1 MTGVRSAMVAL
12 ALTGAASSVAAQAE
26 FRSGVSRQA
35 ADRRAE
41 GRQTDSAQR
50 HNDSQRQTEAPK
62 PVTLRQPEP
71 QRQPEPVRKAEP
83 RRQPEPQRQSG
94 TSGHWQDPAPAWQS
108 PGPAWRDLN
117 GRSGST
123 HRPGQDAFRA
133 APDTYTSRDRSHR
146 RDGRHDDGPRRGG
159 KRSDNIV
166 YGYPYVG
173 PFGYATYPPY
183 SYEETIVGSAV
194 TTSAP
199 DVDDEPHG
207 FLRLRILPRTA
218 DVHIDGAWAGTVD
231 DFGGSGE
238 RMLPAGPH
246 RVEIVAP
253 GFATLAFDVRVPAN
267 DTVTF
272 TRELDPLDREPPRA
286 APPVEI
292 PHKALYIVPR
302 CYIGDR
308 PPLLSDL
315 PAGCTLDDVR
325 VIP

>member
-1 MTGVRSAMVAL
+1 MTGVRSTIAVL
-12 ALTGAASSVAAQAE
+12 ALLATATTAAAQAE
-26 FRSGVSRQA
+26 LRGGGGRQA

-41 GRQTDSAQR
+41 GRETDSSQR
-50 HNDSQRQTEAPK
+50 HNESQRQTEAPK
-62 PVTLRQPEP
+62 PVT
-71 QRQPEPVRKAEP
+71 QRQPEPARKAEP
-83 RRQPEPQRQSG
+83 RRQPEPHRQSG
-94 TSGHWQDPAPAWQS
+94 TSDHWQDPGPAWQS
-108 PGPAWRDLN
+108 LGPAWRDLN
-117 GRSGST
+117 GRSGSPA
-123 HRPGQDAFRA
+123 RPGQDAFRA
-133 APDTYTSRDRSHR
+133 APNTYTSRDRSNR

-159 KRSDNIV
+159 KRSDGNV
-166 YGYPYVG
+166 YPTYPYLV
-173 PFGYATYPPY
+173 PFGYSTYLPY
-183 SYEETIVGSAV
+183 PITDSIAV
-194 TTSAP
+194 ADEPAP
-199 DVDDEPHG
+199 RDEDPHG

-253 GFATLAFDVRVPAN
+253 GFVTLTFDVRVPAN

-272 TRELDPLDREPPRA
+272 TRELDPLDREPPRTA
-286 APPVEI
+286 APVEI

-315 PAGCTLDDVR
+315 PSGCTLDDVR
-325 VIP
+325 IIP

>member
-50 HNDSQRQTEAPK
+50 HNDSQRQTEVPK

-71 QRQPEPVRKAEP
+71 QRQPEPARKAEP

-94 TSGHWQDPAPAWQS
+94 TSSHWQDPAPAWQS

-173 PFGYATYPPY
+173 PFGYATYPV

-238 RMLPAGPH
+238 RMLPADRTGSKSW
-246 RVEIVAP
+246 R
-253 GFATLAFDVRVPAN
+253 PASSRSPS
-267 DTVTF
+267 TCACPRTTPSPSRASS
-272 TRELDPLDREPPRA
+272 TRSIASRLGPPRRRRFRTRRSTSCRA
-286 APPVEI
+286 ATS
-292 PHKALYIVPR
+292 AIVR
-302 CYIGDR
+302 R
-308 PPLLSDL
+308 S
-315 PAGCTLDDVR
+315 
-325 VIP
+325 